1 MNVVLDDE
9 DEKVQM
15 TFSYPTWNDAWN
27 VEWSHKGS
35 FVRQSGFCPDHIFLF
50 ENVANIANVIKVHPI
65 VVMLRLQDSGDAVDQ
80 EKFIELWKRELEQCN
95 HILDDDFVG
104 PQLSPACAIVG
115 AHMAQEAIKAQSS
128 TFTKD
133 DPLRNVFFYSA
144 IDTSGI
150 VCYLPPMKFP
160 FPFYMVVGRVAMLP
174 ATIGDAIRQWF
185 ELTARDS

>member
-1 MNVVLDDE
+1 
-9 DEKVQM
+9 
-15 TFSYPTWNDAWN
+15 
-27 VEWSHKGS
+27 
-35 FVRQSGFCPDHIFLF
+35 
-50 ENVANIANVIKVHPI
+50 
-65 VVMLRLQDSGDAVDQ
+65 MLRLQDSGDAVDQ

-115 AHMAQEAIKAQSS
+115 AHMAQEAIKTSVTVDQQQCFFGLLLLAKSS

-150 VCYLPPMKFP
+150 VCYLPLM
-160 FPFYMVVGRVAMLP
+160 
-174 ATIGDAIRQWF
+174 I
-185 ELTARDS
+185 